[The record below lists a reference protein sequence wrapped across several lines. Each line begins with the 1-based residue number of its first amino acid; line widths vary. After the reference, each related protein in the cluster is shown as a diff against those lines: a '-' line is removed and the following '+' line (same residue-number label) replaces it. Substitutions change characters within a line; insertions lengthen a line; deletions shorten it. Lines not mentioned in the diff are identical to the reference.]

1 MDKKLHETT
10 NLCVEIMNSTRQRGK
25 LVTQYVF
32 AVAIRHK
39 HDAKCLYRGSFLW
52 NIKMYEKTNPFLGT
66 SFLFLWKNPNDP
78 VFLI

>member
-1 MDKKLHETT
+1 MTSKGETWSDGT
-10 NLCVEIMNSTRQRGK
+10 YSRLPLDINMMLNVSIVGRF
-25 LVTQYVF
+25 Y
-32 AVAIRHK
+32 
-39 HDAKCLYRGSFLW
+39 LW